1 LLFDVTV
8 LNEQESTWVNEAAQ
22 RLRLIQAEAAVSTP
36 EQRREFLREEI
47 TRTLEGVP
55 VSNRKRYL
63 EALLARFPVR
73 GETARLSATPQL
85 PQPPAPPAPQ
95 NPEELL
101 DAFLSR
107 ATGLGDERRTALAK
121 KIGEAG
127 FTWVDR
133 AALELEVADEF
144 RRALGLP
151 GDKQPRLTR
160 LVQLTLLLIDLCYRL
175 DNTALKTLGEL
186 SPRSSLLTRP
196 QDFREAVASFLTAT
210 SDSVEPQIR
219 SISGL
224 VGGLLAALLGAGRDY
239 GRQYVER
246 FSPAAIEDVIKGEG
260 KGSWWVPGRPTEKEL
275 CWDKFKDL
283 AKDFATAELIDRRI
297 KDCLATFVEKKVLAG
312 R

>member
-1 LLFDVTV
+1 MTV
-8 LNEQESTWVNEAAQ
+8 LNEQESGWINEAAQ
-22 RLRLIQAEAAVSTP
+22 RLRLIQAEAAVSAP

-47 TRTLEGVP
+47 TRTLEKVP
-55 VSNRKRYL
+55 VTNRKRYL

-73 GETARLSATPQL
+73 EETTRLSATPQAAPAPAA
-85 PQPPAPPAPQ
+85 PQP
-95 NPEELL
+95 PEELL
-101 DAFLSR
+101 EAFLAR

-121 KIGEAG
+121 RLSEAG
-127 FTWVDR
+127 FVWVDR

-151 GDKQPRLTR
+151 AEKQPRLTR
-160 LVQLTLLLIDLCYRL
+160 MVQLTLLLVDLCYRL
-175 DNTALKTLGEL
+175 DHTALKTLGEL
-186 SPRSSLLTRP
+186 APRSPLLSRP

-219 SISGL
+219 AISGL

-246 FSPAAIEDVIKGEG
+246 FSPGAIEDVIKGEG

-275 CWDKFKDL
+275 CWDKYKDL

-297 KDCLATFVEKKVLAG
+297 KDCVATFVEKKVPAG